1 MAAPP
6 FMQLYVADFLAD
18 TQHLTTEEIGAYL
31 LILMTMW
38 RSGGA
43 LPHDQKVLARCA
55 RLSGRRWTDA
65 WERLSP
71 LLTISGG
78 QVTQKR
84 LSEEYA
90 KAMQKSAVRAASGAK
105 GGAAK
110 ALKGNEPPLA
120 NGSVLPQHS
129 SDIRLKKEK
138 KKQDGAKAPSLLP
151 GLQFPDWWPV
161 PAWEGYVAMR
171 KKKRAPM
178 TDRAVEMVI
187 AEVTKLRAAGQD
199 PAAVLDQ
206 STRKAWTDVY
216 PVKGG
221 DAGGLFAAPP
231 PVADTALWVWRLETF
246 HHGQLETDDA
256 AAIRAGYWQ
265 AAWGPHPGQPGCLVP
280 AEAIEAYRRRRPPTA
295 AVGAL

>member
-1 MAAPP
+1 MSAPP

-38 RSGGA
+38 RSGGS

-55 RLSGRRWTDA
+55 RLSGRRWADA

-90 KAMQKSAVRAASGAK
+90 KAMQKSAVRAASGSK

-110 ALKGNEPPLA
+110 ALKGNELPLA
-120 NGSVLPQHS
+120 NGHVLPQHS

-138 KKQDGAKAPSLLP
+138 KKKDGAKAPSLLP

-199 PAAVLDQ
+199 PAAVMDQ

-221 DAGGLFAAPP
+221 DAGAGGLFAAPP
-231 PVADTALWVWRLETF
+231 LPDAATWVWRLEAF
-246 HHGQLETDDA
+246 HHGNEEQELVP
-256 AAIRAGYWQ
+256 GYWQ
-265 AAWGPHPGQPGCLVP
+265 AKWGPQPGQAGCLVP
-280 AEAIEAYRRRRPPTA
+280 TEAIDVYRRRRPPAA
-295 AVGAL
+295 AVGAA